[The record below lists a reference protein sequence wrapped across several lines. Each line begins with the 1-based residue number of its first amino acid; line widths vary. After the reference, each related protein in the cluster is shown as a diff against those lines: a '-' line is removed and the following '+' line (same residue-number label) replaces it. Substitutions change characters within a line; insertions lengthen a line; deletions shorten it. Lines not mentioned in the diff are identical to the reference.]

1 MKQGNAAGALLA
13 ASLAL
18 AAPASAVTVTVGGTP
33 SAASGEYSSVSG
45 ATTVDFDAATP
56 AGWSLSGDG
65 AIVSGSVPGLY
76 AAPPNS
82 GPNANSS
89 QYLTVPSQQSAGT
102 AEISLGGYYDYYGL
116 YWGSIDAYNT
126 LSFWNDGTEVFSFS
140 GSAAAALVPTAPT
153 GQQALAAYFNFFGLG
168 AFDTVR
174 LSSTSYAFETDN
186 HAFGRVP
193 APATAALFALG
204 VVGLSFARRES
215 ERSRNVPLHAQPGS
229 GATDCASKRP

>member
-1 MKQGNAAGALLA
+1 MKQSNAAGALLA

-18 AAPASAVTVTVGGTP
+18 AAPASAVTVTVGGTSTP
-33 SAASGEYSSVSG
+33 ASGEYSSVG
-45 ATTVDFDAATP
+45 GVTTVDFDAAAP

-65 AIVSGSVPGLY
+65 AIVSGSVSGQY

-82 GPNANSS
+82 GPNANTSR
-89 QYLTVPSQQSAGT
+89 YLTVPSRQSSGT
-102 AEISLGGYYDYYGL
+102 AEITLGGYYNYYGL

-126 LSFWNDGTEVFSFS
+126 LSFWNDGTQVFSFS

-153 GQQALAAYFNFFGLG
+153 GQQALAAYFNFFGLD
-168 AFDTVR
+168 AFNQVR

-193 APATAALFALG
+193 APATAALLALG
-204 VVGLSFARRES
+204 VLGLSFARRTS
-215 ERSRNVPLHAQPGS
+215 ERSRNVS
-229 GATDCASKRP
+229 FRT